1 MNIYLNIQII
11 EFNVFR
17 NVHKQYQIKIYIHY
31 KINNNVNYHVDK
43 LKVRIL
49 FGINQMM
56 NKRKYVQIKQNVI
69 QWENYHNYNI

>member
-1 MNIYLNIQII
+1 MNIYLIIQTI
-11 EFNVFR
+11 EFNVFK

>member
-1 MNIYLNIQII
+1 MNIYLIIQII
-11 EFNVFR
+11 EFNVFK
-17 NVHKQYQIKIYIHY
+17 NVHKQYQIKMYIHY

-43 LKVRIL
+43 LKAKIL

-56 NKRKYVQIKQNVI
+56 NKKKYAQIKQNVI